1 MSRTLHVLQGDS
13 AAGCFRQAL
22 HPERGSL
29 LVNQDVLSCGP
40 LPAFESA
47 EQWTRLRGEYW
58 DSVAWDGQAPSTFNG
73 DFLHRISSVDESD
86 SLVFWMGTGVAEQL
100 MLMWSMHLLRLVRSR
115 AKVSV
120 VQFTRVADRIDVW
133 DLGLLHPH
141 QIAHHPPI
149 EPLFSDAI
157 QELQRYW
164 TAVTSPD
171 PTQLLSL
178 MAGPSTHLHH
188 LQASLNT
195 HLLRYPDL
203 ETGLGRWDRELLQC
217 VQAKG
222 PRVARAIGEV
232 IGLNFDADLIGDG
245 YLFSRLRG
253 LAAPN
258 VAHPL
263 VSLSGDSHNIRECQ
277 AFLTETGEQVLA
289 GRANAI
295 ELNGIDDRI
304 LGVHLDSKQGRV
316 WCRKEGVVVP
326 YTNSPP

>member
-22 HPERGSL
+22 HPERRSL

-58 DSVAWDGQAPSTFNG
+58 NSVGWVGQPPSTFNS
-73 DFLHRISSVDESD
+73 DFLHKLSSIDESD
-86 SLVFWMGTGVAEQL
+86 SLVFWVGAGVAEQL
-100 MLMWSMHLLRLVRSR
+100 MLVWSMHLLRLVCSR

-120 VQFTRVADRIDVW
+120 VQFTRVADRMDVW
-133 DLGLLHPH
+133 GLFLLHPH
-141 QIAHHPPI
+141 QIAAHPPI
-149 EPLFSDAI
+149 EPLSSDAI
-157 QELQRYW
+157 QELQHYW

-171 PTQLLSL
+171 PTELLSL
-178 MAGPSTHLHH
+178 MAGPSTHLPH
-188 LQASLNT
+188 LQASLST
-195 HLLRYPDL
+195 LLHRYPDRQ
-203 ETGLGRWDRELLQC
+203 TGLGRWDRELLRC
-217 VQAKG
+217 VQGKG
-222 PRVARAIGEV
+222 PSVVRTIGEV
-232 IGLNFDADLIGDG
+232 MGLNFGADLIGDG
-245 YLFSRLRG
+245 YLFSRLRC

-263 VSLSGDSHNIRECQ
+263 VSLSGDSHNMRECQ

-295 ELNGIDDRI
+295 ELNGIDDWI
-304 LGVHLDSKQGRV
+304 LGVHLDSRHGRV

-326 YTNSPP
+326 YTNSRP